1 MFGSAAIIVP
11 MSKSL
16 IIPDK
21 MAASTLSTIW
31 ITVLILGMF
40 KFSPVWLP
48 KFIIG
53 PNKIPVEIIKV
64 FSHRS
69 YLFCISYFAI
79 YVSLIIY
86 TPILL
91 SGVHGN
97 GLDLKLIL
105 ALCGVN
111 TVLWFMYHLLNG
123 TATVKQVKARVSLY
137 AAISGTLSPLLVGNI
152 FESVTPILVS
162 IGIGYLWLQHF
173 TEQYELEQE
182 MISKLRDT
190 VD

>member
-1 MFGSAAIIVP
+1 MLGSATLIVLMTKLQLVP
-11 MSKSL
+11 NK
-16 IIPDK
+16 I
-21 MAASTLSTIW
+21 AASILSTIW

-40 KFSPVWLP
+40 KFSPVRLP

-53 PNKIPVEIIKV
+53 PTKIPIEIIKI
-64 FSHRS
+64 FGHRS
-69 YLFCISYFAI
+69 YLFCISYFGI
-79 YVSLIIY
+79 YISLIIY
-86 TPILL
+86 IPILL
-91 SGVHGN
+91 AGVHGN

-105 ALCGVN
+105 ALSGVN

-137 AAISGTLSPLLVGNI
+137 AAISGTFSPLLVGNV
-152 FESVTPILVS
+152 FESITPILAS

-182 MISKLRDT
+182 MISNQDT
-190 VD
+190 TNQ